1 MMKAIG
7 HKVLVLGEV
16 TGFPTGVK
24 NMKGWGWVGGGGG
37 RGYSKFD

>member
-24 NMKGWGWVGGGGG
+24 NMKGVGVGWGGGEGFF
-37 RGYSKFD
+37 KI